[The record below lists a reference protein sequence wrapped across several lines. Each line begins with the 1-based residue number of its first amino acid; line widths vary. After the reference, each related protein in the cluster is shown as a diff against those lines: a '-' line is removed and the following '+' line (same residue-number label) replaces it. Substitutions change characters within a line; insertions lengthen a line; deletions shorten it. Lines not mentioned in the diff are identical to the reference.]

1 MNTFP
6 SFSDF
11 KETATNE
18 AMVQVAGKN
27 KPSGAHVLATLII
40 DHMIKQSYLKPGA
53 DAATAKDAL
62 VDDLKKLIMDST
74 F

>member
-1 MNTFP
+1 MNNFP
-6 SFSDF
+6 TFSDF

-27 KPSGAHVLATLII
+27 KPSGAQVLATVII
-40 DHMIKQSYLKPGA
+40 DHMIKQGYLKPGA
-53 DAATAKDAL
+53 DAAKDAL

>member
-1 MNTFP
+1 MNQFP
-6 SFSDF
+6 TFSDF

-27 KPSGAHVLATLII
+27 KPSGAQVLATVII

-53 DAATAKDAL
+53 DAAKDAL
-62 VDDLKKLIMDST
+62 IDDIKKLIMDST

>member
-11 KETATNE
+11 KESEVNE
-18 AMVQVAGKN
+18 ASVQVAGKN
-27 KPSGAHVLATLII
+27 KPAGAQVLATVII
-40 DHMIKQSYLKPGA
+40 EHMIKQSYLKPGA
-53 DAATAKDAL
+53 DDAKSAL
-62 VDDLKKLIMDST
+62 IDDIKKLIMDST